1 MQKVKKQEAQ
11 VLKRRFFKSFF
22 IAGKRQIK
30 VFEQINENA
39 KGDFD
44 FYVMTLFAGI
54 IIALGIVIDSAAVVI
69 GGMLLAPLVWPI
81 LGMALGVTMGRSHIL
96 RTSLMTILKSTLVI
110 VIFSILVG
118 LIAPE
123 VVIESKEFLS
133 RTQPTLLELLIA
145 LAAGFVGA
153 FIIAY
158 PKMGSAISGVVV
170 AAAIVPPVATVGLSL
185 ARGEFDA
192 AAGAFLLY
200 LSNLIAITFA
210 ATILFLISN
219 FSTSSAQAEEKR
231 KSGFRWS
238 LLLLIVIIVPLVL
251 ITKQT
256 ALTVKQ
262 SKAVK
267 DVVVSSLQ
275 NVAVSSLKI
284 DQKNDILVANLT
296 VQAKEGI
303 TEDEVEAM
311 ENILTKRLKETV
323 ILNVTVVP
331 TLEVGRKLSDL
342 WKDDETPLVQEPV
355 ENLNELIKCPISI
368 GNKKVIRSYSK
379 LVGCPICP
387 KIIICENGVEF
398 AGQQYNEETGLCE
411 DLLFAGGTPCFD
423 ESSPDELQQ

>member
-1 MQKVKKQEAQ
+1 MEKLKNQDAKVI
-11 VLKRRFFKSFF
+11 KRRVFKSFY
-22 IAGKRQIK
+22 ITGKRQIK
-30 VFEQINENA
+30 VFDQIKENA

-44 FYVMTLFAGI
+44 FYLMTLFAGI
-54 IIALGIVIDSAAVVI
+54 IISLGIVIDSATVVI

-81 LGMALGVTMGRSHIL
+81 LGMALGITMGRSHIL
-96 RTSLMTILKSTLVI
+96 QTSLITILKATLI
-110 VIFSILVG
+110 IIIFSIMVG

-123 VVIESKEFLS
+123 LVIESKEFVS
-133 RTQPTLLELLIA
+133 RVHPTLLELLIA

-170 AAAIVPPVATVGLSL
+170 AAALVPPIATVGLSL
-185 ARGEFDA
+185 ARGDFES

-219 FSTSSAQAEEKR
+219 FSACSEQAEEKR

-238 LLLLIVIIVPLVL
+238 FLLLIVIIVPLVL

-256 ALTVKQ
+256 ALNVKQ
-262 SKAVK
+262 SKAIE
-267 DVVVSSLQ
+267 DVVVSSIQ
-275 NVAVSSLKI
+275 NVAVSGLKI
-284 DQKNDILVANLT
+284 NQKNDILIADLT
-296 VQAKEGI
+296 LQSKEGV

-311 ENILTKRLKETV
+311 ENILSKRLKETV

-342 WKDDETPLVQEPV
+342 WKEAEKPLVQEPIV
-355 ENLNELIKCPISI
+355 DLNELIKCPISI
-368 GNKKVIRSYSK
+368 NNKKVIRSYSK
-379 LVGCPICP
+379 SVGCPICP
-387 KIIICENGVEF
+387 KIIICNDDREF
-398 AGQQYNEETGLCE
+398 AGQQYNEATGLCE
-411 DLLFAGGTPCFD
+411 DLLFTGGTPCFD
-423 ESSPDELQQ
+423 ESSSTENP